1 MTDTRIDNDFK
12 LAVKEYIE
20 ITDEIANIQTNL
32 KDRKQKIKKLSE
44 FILGYM
50 KDNEKEICNLGDSGL
65 LMIKQKK
72 TKVALKKE
80 TLERLLSN
88 ILDPTNVKK
97 SIEYIFTNQEI
108 KESEYL
114 HRSNNT
120 I

>member
-1 MTDTRIDNDFK
+1 MTETRIDDDFK

-20 ITDEIANIQTNL
+20 ITDEIATIQKSL
-32 KDRKQKIKKLSE
+32 KDRKQKTKQLSE
-44 FILGYM
+44 FIVGYM
-50 KDNEKEICNLGDSGL
+50 KENEKEICNLGDSGL

-80 TLERLLSN
+80 TLEKLLGN
-88 ILDPTNVKK
+88 VLDPSNVER
-97 SIEYIFTNQEI
+97 SIEYIFKNQEV

-114 HRSNNT
+114 HRSNHT